1 MSTKSP
7 ARMTVSWKVKAG
19 EAGSIATALQ
29 TLMKRIHGERGCEA
43 CSVSTEMAAQPRI
56 NFVEEWT
63 SEVELQRHI
72 RSDQFASLAELMEHA
87 IERPAVTFDLPG
99 GTRGLDYAEEV
110 RQARGPSRRS

>member
-1 MSTKSP
+1 
-7 ARMTVSWKVKAG
+7 MTVSLKVKAG

-29 TLMKRIHGERGCEA
+29 ALMNRVHNERGCET

-56 NFVEEWT
+56 EYVEEWT

-87 IERPAVTFDLPG
+87 IERPAVTFHLPG

-110 RQARGPSRRS
+110 RQSSKPRQ